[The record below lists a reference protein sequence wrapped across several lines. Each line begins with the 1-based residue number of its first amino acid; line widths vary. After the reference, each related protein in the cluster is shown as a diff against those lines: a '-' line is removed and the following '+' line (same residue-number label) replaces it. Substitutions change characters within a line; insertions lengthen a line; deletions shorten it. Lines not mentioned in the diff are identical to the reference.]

1 MAQDWQTEAFA
12 LTARCPMRPT
22 CRIAG
27 LSLALAAAQIGLTRQ
42 AGDPEFKL
50 TAGERKLIELT
61 NAERKKE
68 DLPPLAINLLL
79 CKVARA
85 HSQNM
90 AKQEKLQHDL
100 DDKTPFDRLDDAK
113 YEFRRAAENIL
124 QHAVDS
130 APADMLK
137 LWMDS
142 ETHRAN
148 ILNDGFTEIGLG
160 FAKNDKGELY
170 VTQVLAA
177 PLKKEK

>member
-1 MAQDWQTEAFA
+1 MRSTFA
-12 LTARCPMRPT
+12 
-22 CRIAG
+22 IVG
-27 LSLALAAAQIGLTRQ
+27 FFLALATIQVGSARQ
-42 AGDPEFKL
+42 TGEPEFKL
-50 TAGERKLIELT
+50 TGDEQKLLELT

-68 DLPPLAINLLL
+68 NLPPLAVNQLL

-100 DDKTPFDRLDDAK
+100 DEKTPFDRLDDAK

-124 QHAVDS
+124 QNAGDS
-130 APADMLK
+130 SPADMLK

-142 ETHRAN
+142 PTHRAN
-148 ILNDGFTEIGLG
+148 ILKEDLTEIGLG

-177 PLKKEK
+177 PLKKE